1 MIEWVKLS
9 SLIVDQIFNY
19 GPKINDIFK
28 SKESKNKKFKLK
40 ILCNDIANQLQK
52 NLLSDLKVI
61 MDHSIN
67 VPLKKEDFEEINK
80 LIKNVIDNES
90 NFMEVRMKDL
100 AINLFN
106 EIIMDNLLCTPK
118 YHNLVIIGSNKIY
131 NVINKIYDDN
141 ITVKDNIEKFQLF
154 CTQKAEFRPGLL
166 LYALNISD
174 RFDLEQL
181 ETPLDLNKTKD
192 KDNKDNKD
200 NIINDKENNENKNL
214 KDNMNMKKVSNEIL
228 SFIKNQNKLVKN
240 DLNRKITGIIICI
253 DNKNEYEQIKELINF
268 LNISINKYKL
278 QLDIYLI
285 NINKCVDF
293 KYEKKINNKIK
304 NNNNEE
310 NEIKDNIDNNN
321 NMTNNN
327 NIVNDNNIENDIINQ
342 KEENNNKEK
351 DVKQFPMTICDK
363 DTEILDEEEINNEVD
378 NFLNE
383 LVNKYIDDY
392 MKNNM
397 ENIHCILNLQFSENI
412 KYYFQKLQ
420 KEFDKAVEEMKVFNL
435 KTIPLKVEF
444 ESQIKKIY
452 NDIIINHIYPI
463 AIRHEKKKIIKN
475 ILTNESLNNI
485 NDFFNYNL
493 NKVKELTTKGKDE
506 YAMRLI
512 GQVKEKINELFTQLD
527 LDQEGEKERLDEY
540 ISLKKSFVNDITQ
553 ILNEKIAFS
562 SDVYDLCL
570 SYVYISKSL
579 YKTLYEKIIAFCQNN
594 ILQNKEFKEDIN
606 KRIIQQ
612 IDSFQRRVLNI
623 D

>member
-1 MIEWVKLS
+1 MIEWIKVS
-9 SLIVDQIFNY
+9 SSIIDQIFKY
-19 GPKINDIFK
+19 GPTIKDIFK
-28 SKESKNKKFKLK
+28 SKESKQKNFKLK
-40 ILCNDIANQLQK
+40 ILCNDIANQLQQ
-52 NLLSDLKVI
+52 NLLNDIKLI
-61 MDHSIN
+61 MDYSIN

-80 LIKNVIDNES
+80 FVKSIIDNES
-90 NFMEVRMKDL
+90 KNMELNMKD
-100 AINLFN
+100 IIITQFN
-106 EIIMDNLLCTPK
+106 DIIMDNLLCTPK
-118 YHNLVIIGSNKIY
+118 YHNLVIVGSNKIY
-131 NVINKIYDDN
+131 KIINKIYDDN
-141 ITVKDNIEKFQLF
+141 ITIKDNFEKFQLF
-154 CTQKAEFRPGLL
+154 CTKKVEFRPGLL

-174 RFDLEQL
+174 KLDIEQL
-181 ETPLDLNKTKD
+181 EIETPLDLNEI
-192 KDNKDNKD
+192 KD
-200 NIINDKENNENKNL
+200 NINSDNNNQKF
-214 KDNMNMKKVSNEIL
+214 KNMKKVSNEIL
-228 SFIKNQNKLVKN
+228 SFIKKQNKTVQN
-240 DLNRKITGIIICI
+240 DINRKITGIIICI
-253 DNKNEYEQIKELINF
+253 DDKKEYEQIKELIKY
-268 LNISINKYKL
+268 LNLSINKNKYE
-278 QLDIYLI
+278 LDLYLF
-285 NINKCVDF
+285 NINKC
-293 KYEKKINNKIK
+293 INNELQKNINSYIK
-304 NNNNEE
+304 NKLEDNE
-310 NEIKDNIDNNN
+310 NNIDNNN
-321 NMTNNN
+321 IINNNDKNNVINNNDNN
-327 NIVNDNNIENDIINQ
+327 NIVNDNNNTINNIIN
-342 KEENNNKEK
+342 KKGEK
-351 DVKQFPMTICDK
+351 DNIKIIKHFPITICDK
-363 DTEILDEEEINNEVD
+363 DTEILDEEEDNNEVE

-412 KYYFQKLQ
+412 KFYFQKLQ

-463 AIRHEKKKIIKN
+463 AIRHEKKKIIKS